1 MNGKKYLRL
10 LLYII
15 ADLLCFSLQNTH
27 GMLFGIFGMTPLLAS
42 ALAYGVAVYDN
53 INFALIIAAVSGV
66 LSEITLG
73 SVIGPYAIFL
83 TAMCF
88 LVNRSSNYF
97 YSGAL
102 FAVLAAVGYSVLA
115 CLGVLVCFS
124 AQNNISISFE
134 HILKHG
140 LLRGLYT
147 WLFCVTACMLMKKQP
162 VED

>member
-10 LLYII
+10 FLYII

-27 GMLFGIFGMTPLLAS
+27 GMLFGIIGMTPLLTC

-53 INFALIIAAVSGV
+53 VNFALITAAVSGV

-73 SVIGPYAIFL
+73 SVIGPYAILL

-88 LVNRSSNYF
+88 LINRSSNYF
-97 YSGAL
+97 DSGAL
-102 FAVLAAVGYSVLA
+102 FAVITAVGYSVLA
-115 CLGVLVCFS
+115 CLGVLICFS
-124 AQNNISISFE
+124 VQNGINISFE
-134 HILKHG
+134 QFVNHG

-147 WLFCVTACMLMKKQP
+147 WLFCVIACMIMKKQP